1 MAVRWWHV
9 ALWLLAGAASA
20 WLGWVLLGVSSLNLA
35 AWVVFVIAGL
45 PVFVLGLAWLLTGF
59 RRARPARR
67 PVIAVVG
74 LLCGLWVYVLVV
86 GTFFSDH

>member
-1 MAVRWWHV
+1 MAR
-9 ALWLLAGAASA
+9 
-20 WLGWVLLGVSSLNLA
+20 LGLVSSLLA

-67 PVIAVVG
+67 PVIALIG
-74 LLCGLWVYVLVV
+74 LLCGPWVYVLVL